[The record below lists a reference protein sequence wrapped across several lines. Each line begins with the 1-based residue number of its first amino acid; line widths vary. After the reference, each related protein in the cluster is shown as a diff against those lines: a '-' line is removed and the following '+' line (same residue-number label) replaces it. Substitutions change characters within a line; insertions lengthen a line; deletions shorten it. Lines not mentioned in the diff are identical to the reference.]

1 MQSKPCHHVKT
12 SGLQC
17 GSPALRNARYCYYH
31 QRSRPVLLNLGDE
44 QRPVPFVMP
53 VLEDAHAIQSAIRNV
68 AIRLLDQSLD
78 TKTAGLLFYALQ
90 IASSN
95 LKHMKAEAPQP
106 EQVVVD
112 VPKLSEIAPP
122 TPTAETRPLNSHTN
136 LRTHFD
142 DPPSVEDEYCDDV
155 KRQEREVRE
164 RIIQGNYHPDESA
177 DLSAAN
183 HSHTDDPPG
192 SNPRKGP
199 DHDPEDHL
207 PPGTIHARATRKEY
221 II

>member
-1 MQSKPCHHVKT
+1 MQSNPSKHCHHVKT
-12 SGLQC
+12 SGIQC
-17 GSPALRNARYCYYH
+17 GSPALRNGKYCYYH
-31 QRSRPVLLNLGDE
+31 QRSRPVLLNLGDDKTS
-44 QRPVPFVMP
+44 VPFFMP
-53 VLEDAHAIQSAIRNV
+53 VLEDAHAIQVAIRNV
-68 AIRLLDQSLD
+68 AVRLLDQSID
-78 TKTAGLLFYALQ
+78 TKTAGLMFYALQ

-142 DPPSVEDEYCDDV
+142 QPPSAEDEYRDDA

-164 RIIQGNYHPDESA
+164 HIIQGNYYPDESA
-177 DLSAAN
+177 HLSPA
-183 HSHTDDPPG
+183 DDSPG
-192 SNPRKGP
+192 SNPQKAP
-199 DHDPEDHL
+199 EHDPEDDL
-207 PPGTIHARATRKEY
+207 TPGTIQARATRKEY